1 MVTCQP
7 LPQTS
12 TASASW
18 PRRSSRVSDP
28 PCTTPNPRN
37 IPLVRVSSWYP
48 STGEL
53 PWAGGEGPEVKAKLE
68 AGQSPGLD
76 PLLPAPY
83 QALVQAGLGLE
94 PADRWGSL
102 QSTRY
107 LLRKAMAKVKEG
119 QSGMGIYGSPGRA
132 HSTPSHLLSTGLGTQ
147 GQLPTRM
154 DNTVSCNPGFPAR
167 LESQDH
173 GGGLWQCAS
182 NSNRLV
188 CIPRAS
194 VL

>member
-1 MVTCQP
+1 MVP
-7 LPQTS
+7 L
-12 TASASW
+12 
-18 PRRSSRVSDP
+18 
-28 PCTTPNPRN
+28 
-37 IPLVRVSSWYP
+37 

-102 QSTRY
+102 QSSRY
-107 LLRKAMAKVKEG
+107 LLRKAMAKVQEG
-119 QSGMGIYGSPGRA
+119 QSSVGIYGTQGRA
-132 HSTPSHLLSTGLGTQ
+132 HSTPSHLLSTGSGTQ

-154 DNTVSCNPGFPAR
+154 DNTDSCNPGFPAR
-167 LESQDH
+167 LESKDH
-173 GGGLWQCAS
+173 DGGLWQCAS
-182 NSNRLV
+182 NSNCLV

>member
-1 MVTCQP
+1 M
-7 LPQTS
+7 
-12 TASASW
+12 
-18 PRRSSRVSDP
+18 
-28 PCTTPNPRN
+28 
-37 IPLVRVSSWYP
+37 
-48 STGEL
+48 
-53 PWAGGEGPEVKAKLE
+53 KAKLE

-107 LLRKAMAKVKEG
+107 LLRKAMAKVQES
-119 QSGMGIYGSPGRA
+119 QSVAWVFIEPQAGPI
-132 HSTPSHLLSTGLGTQ
+132 HITTSHLLSTGLSTQ
-147 GQLPTRM
+147 HQLPTRM

-167 LESQDH
+167 LESKDND
-173 GGGLWQCAS
+173 GGLWQCAP
-182 NSNRLV
+182 NSNHMV
-188 CIPRAS
+188 CVPRAS